1 MRRTHRIA
9 SLLLALSVTYAPIG
23 ASASSAS
30 HLVPQTTR
38 PWTGKALT
46 VRVREL
52 WHAIRTN
59 DVAQAG
65 ALFFPRSAYIQL
77 KAIVDPA
84 ADFQYRLW
92 AFYLLDLAA
101 YRAATVHAGAFVG
114 DRINF
119 ADISWIPPGDCEN
132 RIGYWHLPGVRLLY
146 RQGNTI
152 RSVGVFSF
160 ISWRGVWYVVHLGP
174 NPRPANVGTVDA
186 PALGAGVPGG
196 GGC

>member
-1 MRRTHRIA
+1 MRRLGALTLVIA
-9 SLLLALSVTYAPIG
+9 LTMAPAG
-23 ASASSAS
+23 AGAAS
-30 HLVPQTTR
+30 HRRLLPQTTR
-38 PWTGKALT
+38 PFTGRSLT

-65 ALFFPRSAYIQL
+65 ALFFPLSAYDQL
-77 KAIVDPA
+77 KAVYNPT
-84 ADFQYRLW
+84 ADFRDRLW

-101 YRAATVHAGAFVG
+101 YHSATVDAGSFIG
-114 DRINF
+114 DRVNL
-119 ADISWIPPGDCEN
+119 ADMSWIPPGACEN

-146 RQGNTI
+146 HEGGTV
-152 RSVGVFSF
+152 RSVGIFSF

>member
-1 MRRTHRIA
+1 MRTRRRLGAVALAVALTLAPATAGATGHH
-9 SLLLALSVTYAPIG
+9 LL
-23 ASASSAS
+23 
-30 HLVPQTTR
+30 PQTTR

-46 VRVREL
+46 IRVREL

-65 ALFFPRSAYIQL
+65 ALFFPLSAYVQV
-77 KAIVDPA
+77 KAIYDPA
-84 ADFQYRLW
+84 ADFRDRLW

-101 YRAATVHAGAFVG
+101 YHAATLDAGSFIG
-114 DRINF
+114 DRVNL
-119 ADISWIPPGDCEN
+119 ADMSWIPPGGCEN

-146 RQGNTI
+146 HEGGTV
-152 RSVGVFSF
+152 RSVGIFSF

-174 NPRPANVGTVDA
+174 NPRPADVGAVDA
-186 PALGAGVPGG
+186 PALGPGVPGG